1 MSVGAVYQF
10 ASDER
15 ELRAHPPPGTMVD
28 IGGYR
33 LHLYCLGEGRPTVIM
48 NAGLGGSWLA

>member
-1 MSVGAVYQF
+1 MSVGAVFQF
-10 ASDER
+10 ASNER

-48 NAGLGGSWLA
+48 DATRQGCK